1 MATGLERDRLREFID
16 LILRS
21 LDEVDDIDGSTIA
34 SRACLSRYH
43 FDRLVSSAIRESPG
57 AFRRRLL
64 LERAAWQLSSS
75 GASITSVAL
84 ESGYRSVEGFSRT
97 FRRTFATTPGKY
109 RTSPTSFRVDAANGI
124 HFHPPSGVSISQARE
139 RSKRMDFV
147 DRIIGHDLWFTGR
160 LLDRA
165 GDLPEEDLDRPISQ
179 GWSWKNVENNQATLR
194 ELLNEMVWNKEM
206 WSAALAGR
214 PAPEEGCKRIDGMKD
229 RLKVA
234 GKEFTDRIKAIR
246 DRGDWDSGF
255 VDALCDPPESFT
267 YGGMLAH
274 VATFSA
280 FRRTMAV
287 FAFRELGVDD
297 LGLGDPMEW
306 ERSIA

>member
-1 MATGLERDRLREFID
+1 
-16 LILRS
+16 
-21 LDEVDDIDGSTIA
+21 
-34 SRACLSRYH
+34 
-43 FDRLVSSAIRESPG
+43 
-57 AFRRRLL
+57 
-64 LERAAWQLSSS
+64 
-75 GASITSVAL
+75 
-84 ESGYRSVEGFSRT
+84 
-97 FRRTFATTPGKY
+97 
-109 RTSPTSFRVDAANGI
+109 
-124 HFHPPSGVSISQARE
+124 
-139 RSKRMDFV
+139 MDFV